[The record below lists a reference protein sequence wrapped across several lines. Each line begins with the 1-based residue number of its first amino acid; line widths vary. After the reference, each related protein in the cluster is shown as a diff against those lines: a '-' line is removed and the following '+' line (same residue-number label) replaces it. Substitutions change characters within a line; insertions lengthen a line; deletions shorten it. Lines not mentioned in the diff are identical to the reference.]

1 MKIHFIVIAAF
12 TALLASCKGHT
23 KKITVYANHDVVINK
38 DAKTI
43 TQKDYEGHVANDIE
57 YKTGDK
63 VELKV
68 QQKDGSTSNIEIPED
83 GYYIANI
90 KVKDTIIGGYQKY
103 STSEEA
109 NRVMTQEELKHN
121 IDSLQQM
128 TEGKNT
134 SAANRTFFIPP
145 NTAVKITANTEATIV
160 GPYHRM
166 TSIEKKGN
174 EKPEVY
180 RFYSIKEVRETID
193 KLQKLTGE
201 KPKEEKEPKKEK

>member
-23 KKITVYANHDVVINK
+23 KKITVYANHDV
-38 DAKTI
+38 
-43 TQKDYEGHVANDIE
+43 GHVANDIE
-57 YKTGDK
+57 YKTADK

-83 GYYIANI
+83 GYYIVNI
-90 KVKDTIIGGYQKY
+90 KAKDTIIGGYQKY

-109 NRVMTQEELKHN
+109 NRVMTQEELKRN

-128 TEGKNT
+128 AEGKNT

-145 NTAVKITANTEATIV
+145 NTATKI
-160 GPYHRM
+160 
-166 TSIEKKGN
+166 
-174 EKPEVY
+174 
-180 RFYSIKEVRETID
+180 
-193 KLQKLTGE
+193 
-201 KPKEEKEPKKEK
+201 

>member
-1 MKIHFIVIAAF
+1 MKIHFIIIAAF

-23 KKITVYANHDVVINK
+23 KKIIVFANHDVVINQ

-43 TQKDYEGHVANDIE
+43 TQKDDEGHVANDIE
-57 YKTGDK
+57 YKTADK

-83 GYYIANI
+83 GYYIVNI
-90 KVKDTIIGGYQKY
+90 KAKDTIIGGYQKY
-103 STSEEA
+103 STSQEA
-109 NRVMTQEELKHN
+109 NRVMTQEELKRN

-128 TEGKNT
+128 AEGKNT
-134 SAANRTFFIPP
+134 SAANRTFFILP
-145 NTAVKITANTEATIV
+145 NTATKITANTEATIV
-160 GPYHRM
+160 GPYHGIS
-166 TSIEKKGN
+166 SIEKQGN
-174 EKPEVY
+174 EEPEVY

-201 KPKEEKEPKKEK
+201 KPKEEK